1 MKLNATAAI
10 ANSDTYAQKLQEA
23 NTQVELLNELGKYM
37 NEPGNRYQPIE
48 TDISLSHQT

>member
-23 NTQVELLNELGKYM
+23 NTQVELLNELGKYL
-37 NEPGNRYQPIE
+37 
-48 TDISLSHQT
+48 SLIHICSAFIIF

>member
-1 MKLNATAAI
+1 MKLNATPAI

-37 NEPGNRYQPIE
+37 NEPGK
-48 TDISLSHQT
+48 DISLSHQTRSD